1 MAQEV
6 LLVPRTAYVPFV
18 AQQPTTP
25 VRLTSSMTVLPPTA
39 PTPTVAAPP
48 PEQPAQQVSAPPPPA
63 KEECS
68 KEMLDLCK
76 KLNQRLDHM
85 ERSLHE
91 RKPTVCPTPAPHCPT
106 PQPLLPQLFR
116 RPLFH
121 RAEREQVIRC
131 EPAIRCEPGVRCEP
145 SVRCEPFCEQPVF
158 HHTQSMPLDSMP
170 FPGTPVQSTPLPTPI
185 RIVPPE
191 NEAIGPPA
199 RTTGANSEAGATDM
213 TPMAPA
219 PLPPTPMPPAPLPL
233 PAEPTLPLAPPMAP
247 PMAPVQ

>member
-48 PEQPAQQVSAPPPPA
+48 PEQPPQPVTTPPPPG
-63 KEECS
+63 KEDCTQQ
-68 KEMLDLCK
+68 MLDLCK

-91 RKPTVCPTPAPHCPT
+91 RKPTICPTPAPHCPT

-121 RAEREQVIRC
+121 RAERDRC
-131 EPAIRCEPGVRCEP
+131 EPAIRCEPGIRCEP
-145 SVRCEPFCEQPVF
+145 SIRCETPCEQPVF
-158 HHTQSMPLDSMP
+158 HHTQSMPLESMP
-170 FPGTPVQSTPLPTPI
+170 FPGTPVQSTPLPAPI

-191 NEAIGPPA
+191 TEAIAPPT
-199 RTTGANSEAGATDM
+199 RTTNAEAGATDM
-213 TPMAPA
+213 TPVAPPA
-219 PLPPTPMPPAPLPL
+219 MPPAPLPL
-233 PAEPTLPLAPPMAP
+233 PAEPTLPLAPPMVP